1 MKWNGSGGMAAGKK
15 AERQWGCK
23 HGIGTNED
31 SFVVV
36 VIPLKEFQ
44 GISVRF
50 DLCGLKNTIHFYP
63 LLSFI
68 DYITTLFC
76 LYMRIINL

>member
-31 SFVVV
+31 SCSGGYPV
-36 VIPLKEFQ
+36 KEFQ

-50 DLCGLKNTIHFYP
+50 DLCELKNTIHFYP

-68 DYITTLFC
+68 DYITSHYFVF
-76 LYMRIINL
+76 IWE

>member
-1 MKWNGSGGMAAGKK
+1 M
-15 AERQWGCK
+15 
-23 HGIGTNED
+23 
-31 SFVVV
+31 V

-68 DYITTLFC
+68 DYITFC
-76 LYMRIINL
+76 LYM